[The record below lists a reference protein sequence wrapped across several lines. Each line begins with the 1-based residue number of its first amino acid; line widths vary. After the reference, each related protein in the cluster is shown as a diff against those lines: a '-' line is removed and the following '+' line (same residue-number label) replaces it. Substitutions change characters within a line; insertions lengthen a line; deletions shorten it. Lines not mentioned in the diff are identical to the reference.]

1 MGCVYLTLLLVINV
15 YILNAHEY
23 RDHSYS
29 SREAGM
35 EEGNAEGFAEM
46 NEDTDILHRKRRDTN
61 QTKEELKPTTETQ
74 LKSKKKEDQVK
85 SEKVER
91 SKMNKTEEQLTL
103 NKTEE
108 HLRGKKFE
116 DLKAKIDEVIKEKDK
131 AKLNEQNAKKEAEL
145 KAKKEEE
152 IQAKMKVALKRNK
165 FFLNPRKEKELRN
178 KIDGVKEEKEKPKK
192 EKKVEPK
199 KEDLN
204 TNKTKAEVKVNQTDP
219 HKYSWSTIKL
229 LSQGH
234 PNSQL
239 KFRSAL
245 EDQMQNLKEQGDL
258 VNWEKL
264 AAKFRKAYDVQDA
277 FHKKLSE
284 ASKKKQR
291 IHLTPVEMEHY
302 TFIGKMKEYARIM
315 NEKGLPERVSINRT
329 ADKFLE
335 YWFKYVEETESS
347 ETETSTVTK
356 QETSTIPKG

>member
-85 SEKVER
+85 SEKVG
-91 SKMNKTEEQLTL
+91 STKFNKTDEQP
-103 NKTEE
+103 K
-108 HLRGKKFE
+108 GKKFE
-116 DLKAKIDEVIKEKDK
+116 DLSEELKAKMDKVIKEKDK

-145 KAKKEEE
+145 KAK
-152 IQAKMKVALKRNK
+152 AKMKVALKRNK

-245 EDQMQNLKEQGDL
+245 EDQMQNLKDQGDL